1 MGVRYGPWQK
11 ITHRFSDINIILL
24 DTLTQI
30 RRIIVQSLLVF
41 FSILGPLITVHYS
54 KICHRTYFYLLHCLW
69 DSFRDIYIES
79 AILWQPLKSTIQ
91 VRCCLVAKTGIY
103 LIVIFGQHYIY
114 LLGNRLLGKND
125 LEQVFL
131 LTKVKSI
138 SNHSKLNWIFFFY
151 LWCIVYSSTCQK
163 SHSTFQYWLY
173 FKINYKLFKYNRE
186 FNTEVTRYW
195 KHSCLLSKN
204 RITVSHRHTWTM
216 GPTKSGSR

>member
-11 ITHRFSDINIILL
+11 ITHKFSDINIILL

-125 LEQVFL
+125 LDQVFL

-138 SNHSKLNWIFFFY
+138 SNHSKLNWI
-151 LWCIVYSSTCQK
+151 
-163 SHSTFQYWLY
+163 Y
-173 FKINYKLFKYNRE
+173 F
-186 FNTEVTRYW
+186 
-195 KHSCLLSKN
+195 LSMVCS
-204 RITVSHRHTWTM
+204 IL
-216 GPTKSGSR
+216 